1 MPEPQVPEFF
11 ESEEKRQEF
20 IDGIDETP
28 ENMAVLEKAME
39 TEIREASAET
49 EPTPEPEP
57 KKEPE
62 PSPEPKKEPAPE
74 PEPKPSAEPTPAP
87 KEFTVKS
94 EELPEGFD
102 TPGKVFK
109 TLKEQGDLIGR
120 QQRYIQEKLDGA
132 TGSEELQRQAAR
144 ADTAEAELAE
154 LKGKVS
160 KLEQA
165 GGKPAP
171 STEKEIEVAES
182 KLDRINVLVKE
193 IADLQEGG
201 KDSLD
206 TEVATRSRELIQL
219 QAEETKRLN
228 DLTSRTTQEI
238 ADFRREMGETRT
250 RVETLVTSSTKN
262 SEQAQAAKALGD
274 DLKQIDTFA
283 SDHADDGFKL
293 AKSANELDGEYKVLR
308 ERGATL
314 YYGRKPINAQE
325 RNVAMQQFQAQAPSL
340 IEACKAAGISVE
352 PAGDLKVYLDICKLM
367 DEADGYYQHPVTGQQ
382 LRRTK
387 YDAASRKHM
396 PDTYP
401 SVEAYYQHK
410 LVSDGKYAELVQNAR
425 RAGGKAALAAAS
437 QRDPEVI
444 KSGEGAS
451 REQAGLEV
459 SPTDALKIVEE
470 TDEEEAVSLARAKD
484 RTLWD
489 KYVAACNVLVKNK
502 LMDAGAVPTLEDIGV
517 TL

>member
-1 MPEPQVPEFF
+1 MPDLQVPEFF
-11 ESEEKRQEF
+11 GSEEKRQEF
-20 IDGIDETP
+20 MDSIEETP
-28 ENMAVLEKAME
+28 ENMAILEKAME
-39 TEIREASAET
+39 TEIREASAEP

-62 PSPEPKKEPAPE
+62 PSPEPAPE
-74 PEPKPSAEPTPAP
+74 PEPKPSAAPTPPP
-87 KEFTVKS
+87 KEFTVKA

-144 ADTAEAELAE
+144 ADAAEAELAE

-165 GGKPAP
+165 GGTPAP
-171 STEKEIEVAES
+171 STEKKIEVAES

-193 IADLQEGG
+193 IADLQEQG

-238 ADFRREMGETRT
+238 ADFRREMGETRS
-250 RVETLVTSSTKN
+250 RVETLVTSSTKS
-262 SEQAQAAKALGD
+262 SEQAQAAKALDD
-274 DLKQIDTFA
+274 DLKQIDSFA

-293 AKSANELDGEYKVLR
+293 TKAAQELDNEYKLWR
-308 ERGATL
+308 QRIATL
-314 YYGRKPINAQE
+314 YYGRKPINTQE
-325 RNVAMQQFQAQAPSL
+325 TNKAMQQLQANSPTL
-340 IEACKAAGISVE
+340 LEACKAAGVPVE
-352 PAGDLKVYLDICKLM
+352 PSGDLKVYLDICKLM
-367 DEADGYYQHPVTGQQ
+367 DEADGWYKDPLTGQLQ
-382 LRRTK
+382 RRTK
-387 YDAASRKHM
+387 YDAASKKDV
-396 PDTYP
+396 PDSYP
-401 SVEAYYQHK
+401 NVEAYYQHK
-410 LVSDGKYAELVQNAR
+410 LVNDGKYAELIQNAR
-425 RAGGKAALAAAS
+425 RTGGKAALAAAS

-444 KSGEGAS
+444 KAGEGAS
-451 REQAGLEV
+451 REQAGLDV
-459 SPTDALKIVEE
+459 SPEDALKIVEE
-470 TDEEEAVSLARAKD
+470 TDEEEAVTLARAGD
-484 RTLWD
+484 RALWN

>member
-39 TEIREASAET
+39 TEIREASAEA

-160 KLEQA
+160 NLEQA

-171 STEKEIEVAES
+171 STEKKIEVAES

-193 IADLQEGG
+193 MADLQEGG

-206 TEVATRSRELIQL
+206 AEVATRSRELIQL

-238 ADFRREMGETRT
+238 ADFRRGPCR
-250 RVETLVTSSTKN
+250 RWI
-262 SEQAQAAKALGD
+262 QARQ
-274 DLKQIDTFA
+274 
-283 SDHADDGFKL
+283 
-293 AKSANELDGEYKVLR
+293 V
-308 ERGATL
+308 
-314 YYGRKPINAQE
+314 RK
-325 RNVAMQQFQAQAPSL
+325 
-340 IEACKAAGISVE
+340 
-352 PAGDLKVYLDICKLM
+352 
-367 DEADGYYQHPVTGQQ
+367 
-382 LRRTK
+382 
-387 YDAASRKHM
+387 
-396 PDTYP
+396 
-401 SVEAYYQHK
+401 
-410 LVSDGKYAELVQNAR
+410 
-425 RAGGKAALAAAS
+425 RA
-437 QRDPEVI
+437 
-444 KSGEGAS
+444 
-451 REQAGLEV
+451 
-459 SPTDALKIVEE
+459 
-470 TDEEEAVSLARAKD
+470 
-484 RTLWD
+484 
-489 KYVAACNVLVKNK
+489 
-502 LMDAGAVPTLEDIGV
+502 
-517 TL
+517 

>member
-1 MPEPQVPEFF
+1 V
-11 ESEEKRQEF
+11 
-20 IDGIDETP
+20 
-28 ENMAVLEKAME
+28 
-39 TEIREASAET
+39 
-49 EPTPEPEP
+49 
-57 KKEPE
+57 
-62 PSPEPKKEPAPE
+62 
-74 PEPKPSAEPTPAP
+74 
-87 KEFTVKS
+87 
-94 EELPEGFD
+94 
-102 TPGKVFK
+102 
-109 TLKEQGDLIGR
+109 
-120 QQRYIQEKLDGA
+120 
-132 TGSEELQRQAAR
+132 
-144 ADTAEAELAE
+144 
-154 LKGKVS
+154 
-160 KLEQA
+160 
-165 GGKPAP
+165 
-171 STEKEIEVAES
+171 
-182 KLDRINVLVKE
+182 
-193 IADLQEGG
+193 
-201 KDSLD
+201 
-206 TEVATRSRELIQL
+206 
-219 QAEETKRLN
+219 
-228 DLTSRTTQEI
+228 
-238 ADFRREMGETRT
+238 
-250 RVETLVTSSTKN
+250 
-262 SEQAQAAKALGD
+262 
-274 DLKQIDTFA
+274 
-283 SDHADDGFKL
+283 
-293 AKSANELDGEYKVLR
+293 
-308 ERGATL
+308 ATL

-470 TDEEEAVSLARAKD
+470 TDEEEAVSLARAGD